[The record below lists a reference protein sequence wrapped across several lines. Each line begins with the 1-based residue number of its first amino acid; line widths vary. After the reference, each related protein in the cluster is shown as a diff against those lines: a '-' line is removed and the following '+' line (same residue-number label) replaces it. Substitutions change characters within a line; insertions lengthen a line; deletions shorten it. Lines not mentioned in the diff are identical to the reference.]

1 MRKTVLA
8 FSALLLSVSIAGAQ
22 EGFNQQSVHPVHT
35 SDVMYKKTV
44 TRALDLRE
52 KQNLP
57 LFARNR
63 ELTALLIE
71 AVNKGTIKAYE
82 NDSLERPLTVDE
94 FSKRLLSPAAASI
107 PEDTSLLYL
116 EHGEDWRKIVEAMQ
130 NEKYMARDLYQLE
143 IKEDVLFGKQHS
155 KMTYTIQTI
164 TVYIPADH
172 PMNQTGIQKTL
183 ASFSYKELAENLFR
197 DNPKALWYNLQND
210 REHKNLADAFEL
222 RLFSSYIIK
231 VSNPNDAFLTDLY
244 GGDQQKGIMAST
256 WAAHELMEY
265 EHNLWEF

>member
-1 MRKTVLA
+1 MRKTILA
-8 FSALLLSVSIAGAQ
+8 FSAILLSISIAGAQ
-22 EGFNQQSVHPVHT
+22 EGFNQNSVRPVHT

-44 TRALDLRE
+44 TRAIDLRE

-63 ELTALLIE
+63 ELTALLID

-82 NDSLERPLTVDE
+82 NDSLQKQLTIDE
-94 FSKRLLSPAAASI
+94 FSKRLLSPAAAAI

-116 EHGEDWRKIVEAMQ
+116 EHGDDWRKIVEAMQ
-130 NEKYMARDLYQLE
+130 DEKYMARDLYQLE
-143 IKEDVLFGKQHS
+143 LKEEVLFDKQRS
-155 KMTYTIQTI
+155 RMMYDIQTL

-183 ASFSYKELAENLFR
+183 GSFSYKELVENLFR
-197 DNPKALWYNLQND
+197 DNPKALWFNVQND

-231 VSNPNDAFLTDLY
+231 ISNPNDAYLTDIY
-244 GGDQQKGIMAST
+244 GGDPQKGMMAST